1 MIKSLKHW
9 IADRSELIWRA
20 EYAER
25 QLVQADYVLAA
36 KHDAMI
42 SASERSERLAA
53 ELSKWKD
60 ADERVAE
67 GLERMGI
74 PRDGGPIDVT
84 FGEKALYLAS
94 GIDQDRT
101 DLTAERDAALAKLA
115 PPARD
120 PVTGRWAKAS

>member
-53 ELSKWKD
+53 ENSALRLD
-60 ADERVAE
+60 ATGAK
-67 GLERMGI
+67 I
-74 PRDGGPIDVT
+74 TIT
-84 FGEKALYLAS
+84 K
-94 GIDQDRT
+94 
-101 DLTAERDAALAKLA
+101 LTAERDAALAKLA